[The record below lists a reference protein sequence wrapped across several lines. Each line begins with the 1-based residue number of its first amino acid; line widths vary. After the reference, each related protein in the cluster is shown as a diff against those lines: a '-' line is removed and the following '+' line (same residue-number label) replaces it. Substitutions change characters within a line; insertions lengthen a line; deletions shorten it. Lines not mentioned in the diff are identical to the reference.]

1 MEALNYILNTLQLGK
16 VRSSGSEATFEIT
29 KLSEI
34 AVILTIF
41 SKYSLNTTKHLNFL
55 SFEHAF

>member
-1 MEALNYILNTLQLGK
+1 MEVLNYISNTLQLGK
-16 VRSSGSEATFEIT
+16 VCRSDSDATFEIT

-41 SKYSLNTTKHLNFL
+41 LNTTKHLNFL
-55 SFEHAF
+55 SFEHVF